1 MERRFLLQQKREL
14 ERLVDAYILMKDL
27 LESKAMLYRE
37 LALALRL
44 KIKATTEEIV
54 RRFMVLQNK
63 IEELNTWSR
72 IAALKTIENS
82 VLESK
87 LTEIRNKY
95 DREMSLEI
103 MENLSKLAKIIIER
117 E

>member
-1 MERRFLLQQKREL
+1 
-14 ERLVDAYILMKDL
+14 
-27 LESKAMLYRE
+27 MLYRE

-44 KIKATTEEIV
+44 KIKTTTEEVI
-54 RRFMVLQNK
+54 RRFLILQNK

-72 IAALKTIENS
+72 VAALKTIENS

-87 LTEIRNKY
+87 LAEVRSRY
-95 DREMSLEI
+95 DKEMSLAT
-103 MENLSKLAKIIIER
+103 MEDLSKLAKILNER

>member
-1 MERRFLLQQKREL
+1 
-14 ERLVDAYILMKDL
+14 V
-27 LESKAMLYRE
+27 LYRE

-44 KIKATTEEIV
+44 KIKTTTEEVI
-54 RRFMVLQNK
+54 RRFLILQNK

-72 IAALKTIENS
+72 VAALKTIENS

-87 LTEIRNKY
+87 LAEVRSRY
-95 DREMSLEI
+95 DKEMSLAT
-103 MENLSKLAKIIIER
+103 MEDLSKLAKILNER